1 MRLLW
6 DQRRLWRVRLAS
18 VTVRLFLF
26 AFWVLGSQRF
36 RVRLPVWLPSGGLVG
51 RARLRFHGNATE
63 VSFGQYTRNLSL
75 ANYGSEALHCL
86 RFTET
91 SS

>member
-1 MRLLW
+1 MIAPLFDYSTGAFLFTFHVLLFGALP
-6 DQRRLWRVRLAS
+6 QRR
-18 VTVRLFLF
+18 
-26 AFWVLGSQRF
+26 